1 MPRQS
6 KPFFRQQTQ
15 SWYCSINGKQFP
27 LGKNKTEAFEKFYEL
42 MGLQCVFAFVGYLS
56 LYKPFCVE

>member
-6 KPFFRQQTQ
+6 KPFFREQTQ
-15 SWYCSINGKQFP
+15 SWYCSTNGKQFS

-42 MGLQCVFAFVGYLS
+42 IGQKAELQTATSMSVCPGS
-56 LYKPFCVE
+56 SE

>member
-15 SWYCSINGKQFP
+15 SWYCSINGNQFP
-27 LGKNKTEAFEKFYEL
+27 LGKNKTEANEKFYEL
-42 MGLQCVFAFVGYLS
+42 MGQKAELQSATSTVRPHPVL
-56 LYKPFCVE
+56 P